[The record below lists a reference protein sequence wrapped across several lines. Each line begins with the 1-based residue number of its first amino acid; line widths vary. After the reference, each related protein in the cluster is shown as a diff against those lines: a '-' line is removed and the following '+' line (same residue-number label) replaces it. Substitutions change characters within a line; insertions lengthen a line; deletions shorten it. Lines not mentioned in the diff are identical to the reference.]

1 VEDWLMGILTSHG
14 QYVLYFGTFGLLVIC
29 GLGVPIPE
37 ELTFLCAGF
46 AASQVKDTNIA
57 ILCVMGVAGIMIGDS
72 FPFLAGKY
80 WGMSLLRKPKFARVI
95 TPERIEKVEDFFR
108 RYGPWTVFGARFVA
122 GLRMP
127 AFFIAATMGVK
138 YWTFFVLDLLGALI
152 SCPTS
157 ILLAYYFGPQAKE
170 MVAQSHVYLFGLLG
184 LGILYLVYHVVS
196 HRKPS
201 TATAPSPGP
210 MTVELPSAPT
220 AAKQDVP
227 APSASERS

>member
-1 VEDWLMGILTSHG
+1 MEEWLLSILSQHG
-14 QYVLYFGTFGLLVIC
+14 EFILYFGTFGLLVIC

-46 AASQVKDTNIA
+46 AASQIPGSNIWL
-57 ILCVMGVAGIMIGDS
+57 LCVMGVAGIMIGDS

-80 WGMSLLRKPKFARVI
+80 WGMSLLRRPRFAKII
-95 TPERIEKVEDFFR
+95 TPQRIEKVEDFFR

-127 AFFIAATMGVK
+127 TFFISATMGVK

-157 ILLAYYFGPQAKE
+157 IYIAYKYGPKAKE
-170 MVAQSHVYLFGLLG
+170 IVA
-184 LGILYLVYHVVS
+184 
-196 HRKPS
+196 
-201 TATAPSPGP
+201 
-210 MTVELPSAPT
+210 
-220 AAKQDVP
+220 
-227 APSASERS
+227 